1 MPEKLGSGAPS
12 DASSID
18 PIAYDDITIFG
29 LDPAVH
35 WVHWNNQRDQFPEIV
50 LEITKHWNDSDWL
63 EKLLNRL
70 GYNAELYDPD
80 KNAKGIFEER
90 TPAQERSR
98 LTAIRAFLL
107 RAAGV
112 TYENINK
119 MFGFNFGSNQ
129 MKWRFARTTL
139 DDVTARRKQL
149 AAALKR
155 SS

>member
-50 LEITKHWNDSDWL
+50 LEITKH
-63 EKLLNRL
+63 
-70 GYNAELYDPD
+70 

-112 TYENINK
+112 TYEKINK